1 MRTRFGP
8 AVNGH
13 EHPRVKFAT
22 LGLLLVLVL
31 VCNFFWAANAWLPNN
46 GNDKIRGVNLG
57 GMFIVEPWMMMD
69 EWNNMGCGS
78 YNDESSCVQALGQTA
93 ANVVFRRHWN
103 SWITK
108 DDINRIKGYGLNT
121 IRVPLGFWI
130 HESLVRSSE
139 AFPQGGF
146 SYLESLCQMARDAN
160 LYVILDLHAA
170 PGGQSPNQ
178 QFTGKSVDPV
188 GFFQNSNY
196 ERAYQWLE
204 WMTRVVH
211 TNKKFSHVGAIEL
224 VNEPVPN
231 GNSEVHSLFYKY
243 YPTAW
248 KRIRAVEDGLQVR
261 IMMV

>member
-1 MRTRFGP
+1 MG
-8 AVNGH
+8 
-13 EHPRVKFAT
+13 
-22 LGLLLVLVL
+22 GL
-31 VCNFFWAANAWLPNN
+31 
-46 GNDKIRGVNLG
+46 
-57 GMFIVEPWMMMD
+57 FIVEPWMMMD
-69 EWNNMGCGS
+69 EWNNMGCGG

-93 ANVVFRRHWN
+93 ANTAFRSHWS

-130 HESLVRSSE
+130 KESLVRSRE

-146 SYLESLCQMARDAN
+146 SYLESLCRMARDAN
-160 LYVILDLHAA
+160 LYVILVLHAA

-188 GFFQNSNY
+188 GFFQTSNY

-204 WMTRVVH
+204 WMTQVVH
-211 TNKKFSHVGAIEL
+211 TNENFSNVGAIEL

-231 GNSEVHSLFYKY
+231 GGSEVHSLFYEY

-248 KRIRAVEDGLQVR
+248 NRIRAVEDGLQVR
-261 IMMV
+261 RMTV